1 MINVELLQED
11 PQNALRQIDE
21 LRARNGE
28 LEAKLLM
35 AGTGNTKQKVTTC
48 VVVGDSKLRTVGA
61 EHADMMMECFPGI
74 KTEQLHTVIEN
85 RDLGSPET
93 VVIHVDTND
102 MRTTRNLGFIMGE
115 VYALVSTAKK
125 KLPNSDLS

>member
-1 MINVELLQED
+1 MLQED
-11 PQNALRQIDE
+11 LQNVLQQIDE
-21 LRARNGE
+21 LKARKRE